1 MQTRIQTC
9 TRRRRGTFRWSCM
22 PTYASSANTHKLM
35 QACTHILEQCR
46 CIQSE
51 ASQPAHPDTAKRIY
65 DQRRLHQCFCVWAFV
80 NVCVWERK
88 REMDSVCLHVYV
100 FQKETDFMCVHVS
113 VCLCV
118 FKAFISCF
126 CTDSAELFWQ
136 CRSTN
141 TDTSS
146 VGVFAPNNTEK
157 AHASDQSCRI
167 TQGNITA

>member
-1 MQTRIQTC
+1 MLPLQTHTHWCRHVHTYWSSVSAFKVRQVSQHTLTQQREYMTKGGYISVSVC
-9 TRRRRGTFRWSCM
+9 EHLWMCVFEKGKGRW
-22 PTYASSANTHKLM
+22 T
-35 QACTHILEQCR
+35 ACV
-46 CIQSE
+46 
-51 ASQPAHPDTAKRIY
+51 
-65 DQRRLHQCFCVWAFV
+65 CF
-80 NVCVWERK
+80 RK
-88 REMDSVCLHVYV
+88 R
-100 FQKETDFMCVHVS
+100 QTDFMCVHVS

-146 VGVFAPNNTEK
+146 VGVFTPNNTEK

-167 TQGNITA
+167 TQWNITA